1 MKKTKIIIFSLFL
14 MMIIPLAQT
23 NVYAKASY
31 SMSVSSRSVSSGGT
45 VTVSVS
51 GVECEGSFK
60 VTASNGAKIKGHSTI
75 WTGESTQI
83 QAPSSGS
90 FTISVTPVSV
100 TSTVDASRINYLSS
114 KSTTV
119 TVKSSSSGSNNTNN
133 NSGSNSGGSSNN
145 SNSNN
150 TNNNNDT
157 KPTENLSKDNNLASL
172 TVSEGNLS
180 PKFSADTTKYSMTLS
195 SNVKEITV
203 SAKAKDVKAKVSGTG
218 KKNLSFGKNE
228 IYVVCTAENGSKKT
242 YSILV
247 TVDETPDTFMNFGDA
262 KLGIVKNLSDIDL
275 PHKSFEESKVTY
287 DGAEVTAWTSNQM
300 EKTIVYLMNDDGE
313 KNFYLFDDGKI
324 TSKFVP
330 VTLAGI
336 PMFVVDIAK
345 DSQTIPEMKY
355 QALEIDKKEVMG
367 WVYDDKKLENYEL
380 LSLMQENGKMQYY
393 LHEKTNDTYMLSSN
407 DFFNQ
412 AIELSEMKDANDSL
426 TLTRNIFIGTT
437 VVAVAGCAVLGYL
450 YFSFKKKS
458 ISAIKD
464 YYSKKTQD

>member
-1 MKKTKIIIFSLFL
+1 MKKIKTLILTLLLIGGLCLNVKTASAIGASASKTTLQVG
-14 MMIIPLAQT
+14 QT
-23 NVYAKASY
+23 ATITVNSSDAAGRYNYSASGG
-31 SMSVSSRSVSSGGT
+31 VSINKSSDWLEGSRSTITVTAKSAGTASVTINGTGLTSLGANPKPKSFSKTITFKVVPKSSGG
-45 VTVSVS
+45 
-51 GVECEGSFK
+51 
-60 VTASNGAKIKGHSTI
+60 
-75 WTGESTQI
+75 
-83 QAPSSGS
+83 SSG
-90 FTISVTPVSV
+90 
-100 TSTVDASRINYLSS
+100 
-114 KSTTV
+114 
-119 TVKSSSSGSNNTNN
+119 G
-133 NSGSNSGGSSNN
+133 NSGGSSNN
-145 SNSNN
+145 SSNNN

-172 TVSEGNLS
+172 TVSEGTLS

-203 SAKAKDVKAKVSGTG
+203 SAKAKDAKAKVSGTG
-218 KKNLSFGKNE
+218 KKSLSFGKNE

-345 DSQTIPEMKY
+345 DSQTIPEMQY